1 MAGRK
6 SGPDYES
13 LYPGWP
19 DDVELTAVSDLH
31 DRRLLHLIR
40 AMRAA
45 YDASEFTSVTALADA
60 SGVGRAT
67 IFDTLSGRGWPSAA
81 NLSKLEKALGVSL
94 WPPLDV

>member
-6 SGPDYES
+6 SGPDYEA

-19 DDVELTAVSDLH
+19 DDVELSGIADLH

-40 AMRAA
+40 SLRIA
-45 YDASEFTSVTALADA
+45 YEASSFTSVTALADA

-67 IFDTLSGRGWPSAA
+67 IFDTMSGRGWPSAA
-81 NLSKLEKALGVSL
+81 NLSRLEKALETKL
-94 WPPLDV
+94 WPPLDL